1 MEMPFLLTSI
11 LIAAAIYGWVRLLLW
26 ALVEDRRGARIRTW
40 MRELDAEIEYDLL
53 HAAPG
58 ARWDEL
64 A

>member
-1 MEMPFLLTSI
+1 MEMPFLFVAI

-40 MRELDAEIEYDLL
+40 MRELDAEIESDLF